1 MENRGSAIVTA
12 AFAIVLLILGAGYL
26 VFRIYTPPTS
36 ASPPVTPEVR
46 QFSLTLHAVAVG
58 EETMRHWLPATVV
71 VNVGDTIILKVTNTD
86 PETTHGFALAAF
98 NISVPAIP
106 PGQTQA
112 FRFRAPRAGR
122 RRRGSRRG
130 RPFRPRGTGRS
141 RSPLGHGDRPGRL
154 RRLPRVYAGLH
165 G

>member
-71 VNVGDTIILKVTNTD
+71 VNVGDTVILKVTNTD

-106 PGQTQA
+106 PGQTQT
-112 FRFRAPRAGR
+112 FRFRASRPGIFHFGCSVAGCATDHADQIGQLVVL
-122 RRRGSRRG
+122 GSR
-130 RPFRPRGTGRS
+130 
-141 RSPLGHGDRPGRL
+141 
-154 RRLPRVYAGLH
+154 
-165 G
+165 